1 MTLSLQPFH
10 SSFEG
15 KRLELLPKIR
25 IWWWEPR
32 NSSTFPGRI
41 PERPNPRIWIQGS
54 PAPCPAP
61 ARSCF
66 FQGKAPG
73 GVGTTGGN
81 LGPAWHREQQ
91 KKGVCASQG
100 RQSSILPPP
109 ICKILKKKRFFVL
122 DLGLFPHY
130 LGKGQAGDTGGV
142 LAKGDITDP
151 DRQSQKIPKK

>member
-1 MTLSLQPFH
+1 MNIQHVGFTVDFVPSTF
-10 SSFEG
+10 SFLLWG

-100 RQSSILPPP
+100 RQSSILPSP
-109 ICKILKKKRFFVL
+109 ICKILKKKEIFCAGFGFVPSL
-122 DLGLFPHY
+122 PGEGTGWGHWGCP
-130 LGKGQAGDTGGV
+130 GQG
-142 LAKGDITDP
+142 
-151 DRQSQKIPKK
+151 